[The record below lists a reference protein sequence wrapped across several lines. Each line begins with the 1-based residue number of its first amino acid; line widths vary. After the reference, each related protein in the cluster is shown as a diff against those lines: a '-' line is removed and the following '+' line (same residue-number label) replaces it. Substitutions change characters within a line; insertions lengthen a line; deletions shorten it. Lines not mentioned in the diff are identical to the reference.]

1 MKIIIHRKE
10 KHIVESIIKHADT
23 VSETVKEFLKA
34 LESYLEGD
42 TEKTAMHT
50 KNTHKKEHEADNLRR
65 EVGKDMYEGA
75 FMPSIR
81 EVLFIALDFIDK
93 VANAAETS
101 GDFLTL
107 VQPTIPDEIKEN
119 LRKMS
124 ELTAACAE
132 KLVEGV
138 HNLFENATVVFKDTR
153 EIERL
158 EGEVDKY
165 VWNSIEAIFKK
176 LNISK
181 FSEKL
186 MLRDLILHVNSIT
199 NKMEDA
205 SDKLDIIA
213 LRLKI

>member
-1 MKIIIHRKE
+1 MGIIVHRKE
-10 KHIVESIIKHADT
+10 KHIVENIIKHVDT
-23 VSETVKEFLKA
+23 VSDTVKEFLKA
-34 LESYLEGD
+34 LGSYLDGD
-42 TEKTAMHT
+42 PEKTSIYT
-50 KNTHKKEHEADNLRR
+50 KNTHIMESKADDLRR
-65 EVGKDMYEGA
+65 EVSKEMYEGA

-81 EVLFIALDFIDK
+81 EVLFIGLDFIDK

-107 VQPTIPDEIKEN
+107 IQPDIPEEIQDN

-124 ELTAACAE
+124 ELTSACAD
-132 KLVEGV
+132 KLVDGV
-138 HNLFENATVVFKDTR
+138 HNLFEDASVVFNDTR
-153 EIERL
+153 EIEHL

-165 VWNSIEAIFKK
+165 VWKSIEAIFKK
-176 LNISK
+176 LKIVK
-181 FSEKL
+181 FSEKI
-186 MLRDLILHVNSIT
+186 MLRELILHVNSIT